1 MISFFYSSY
10 LFPFFTPYTIS
21 YYLFLSHITL
31 SFVHQANIRSL
42 IYMLHRSCGHHHS
55 QLSWRPDTSS
65 DGTSCLR
72 ARVLTFPRKSNNIQ
86 QKFMFMR
93 QSNDSIPISSKK
105 LMFSISVCEE
115 HQTNMIVILVII
127 LWSWRLFDEK
137 EQQSKQSSGWQKW
150 GVQGYWPSSITEN
163 TRNTTSNK
171 LPKNGRLSQA
181 IIVGSSLWHCV
192 SLWCSVRLGHIMP
205 HYSHME
211 MWPR

>member
-1 MISFFYSSY
+1 MISFFTHLIFSHSSLHTPSHIIFSY
-10 LFPFFTPYTIS
+10 LISLYLLSIKQTSEVWSTCFIALAGITTPSYHGNQIHHQIEHHVYVPEYWHFPENLIIS
-21 YYLFLSHITL
+21 
-31 SFVHQANIRSL
+31 NKSL
-42 IYMLHRSCGHHHS
+42 
-55 QLSWRPDTSS
+55 
-65 DGTSCLR
+65 CLC
-72 ARVLTFPRKSNNIQ
+72 ARVMIV
-86 QKFMFMR
+86 
-93 QSNDSIPISSKK
+93 SKK

-150 GVQGYWPSSITEN
+150 GVQGYWQSSITEN